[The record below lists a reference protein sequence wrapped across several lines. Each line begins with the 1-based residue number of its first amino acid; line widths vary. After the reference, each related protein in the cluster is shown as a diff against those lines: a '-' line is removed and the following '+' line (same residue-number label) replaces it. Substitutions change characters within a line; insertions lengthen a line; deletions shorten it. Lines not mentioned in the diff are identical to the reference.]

1 MINET
6 NSTID
11 SLFTSNLVL
20 GSAMADFTKLPKE
33 MTKAKR
39 WLVWRNKDGCK
50 LPYYINGTN
59 RGKGGKLDSV
69 KDVKQLSTFDDAV
82 TAFNTGKY
90 SGIGFALGKDGE
102 GHWQGIDLDKVTENN
117 LQHLSGIL
125 PGYVESSPSGKG
137 FHAIGYGTE
146 FKGLG
151 SNGTATEAYSG
162 KRYFTV
168 TGEKVRGEIC
178 DISEFVADVI
188 KPIHDVKHNSLP
200 IEDVEHTE
208 LTDLHDS
215 HDLQIYKQGRE
226 EKERKKEKPLNIV
239 PIHELPE
246 RCKPQAYG
254 ARNQVIFNLARH
266 LKSLYQ
272 DSVAK
277 DFHPYVKEWHTE
289 SLPNIRTKGFTET
302 WADFCNAWKGV
313 KTLEGES
320 IINQVASNID
330 FDTVAPH
337 EYHEKG
343 YEDSGWACLQ
353 LCYGLSTY
361 REDKTFFLSGRK
373 VEEVL
378 KIPQRTA
385 AKILNLMVTDAIL
398 SVIEKGDR
406 HKATTYQYIG
416 MTLKDVQ

>member
-1 MINET
+1 
-6 NSTID
+6 
-11 SLFTSNLVL
+11 
-20 GSAMADFTKLPKE
+20 MADFTKIPHE
-33 MTKAKR
+33 MTQAKR
-39 WLVWRNKDGCK
+39 WLVWREIYARKKPGAK
-50 LPYYINGTN
+50 PSKVPFYTNGTN
-59 RGKGGKLDSV
+59 RAKGGTLDTEE
-69 KDVKQLSTFDDAV
+69 DVKQLSTFDDAV

-90 SGIGFALGKDGE
+90 SGIGFALGEDGE
-102 GHWQGIDLDKVTENN
+102 GYWQGIDLDGVDGNN
-117 LQHLSGIL
+117 LSSLASQL
-125 PGYVESSPSGKG
+125 PSYVEVSPSKNG
-137 FHAIGYGTE
+137 FHSIGYGKK
-146 FKGLG
+146 FKTL
-151 SNGTATEAYSG
+151 STNGTGTEAYTG
-162 KRYFTV
+162 GRYFTV

-200 IEDVEHTE
+200 VEDVEHTE

-246 RCKPQAYG
+246 RCKPQAFG
-254 ARNQVIFNLARH
+254 ARNLVVFYLARH
-266 LKSLYQ
+266 LKSLYPLA
-272 DSVAK
+272 SSN
-277 DFHPYVKEWHTE
+277 DFRKYVKEWHAE
-289 SLPNIRTKGFTET
+289 SLPNIRTKDFIET

-320 IINQVASNID
+320 IINKVASNID

-337 EYHEKG
+337 EYHEKDYVG
-343 YEDSGWACLQ
+343 RGWACLQ

-378 KIPQRTA
+378 KIPQRAA
-385 AKILNLMVTDAIL
+385 AKILNLMVDDAIL
-398 SVIEKGDR
+398 MLIVKGDR
-406 HKATTYQYIG
+406 HKANTYKYIG